1 MAVKIRL
8 TRLGSKK
15 NAHYRVVVIDSHSP
29 RDGKSIE
36 TIGRYVPQADP
47 SVVEIDA
54 DRARAWLAKGAQPVR
69 ARQEAPQDRGGL
81 RSASSSSTSCD
92 CWPPNR
98 RLLSLRRR
106 SMPRGATSRCRSM
119 PRTSGA

>member
-47 SVVEIDA
+47 SVVEIDTE
-54 DRARAWLAKGAQPVR
+54 RARAWLAKGAQPSEPVKKLLRIAGVGDPR
-69 ARQEAPQDRGGL
+69 ARRVPGSTPSLQTGG
-81 RSASSSSTSCD
+81 C
-92 CWPPNR
+92 R
-98 RLLSLRRR
+98 R
-106 SMPRGATSRCRSM
+106 
-119 PRTSGA
+119 

>member
-47 SVVEIDA
+47 SVVEIDTE
-54 DRARAWLAKGAQPVR
+54 RARAWLAKGAQPSDSVR
-69 ARQEAPQDRGGL
+69 TLMARHLTAP
-81 RSASSSSTSCD
+81 AA
-92 CWPPNR
+92 PAA
-98 RLLSLRRR
+98 
-106 SMPRGATSRCRSM
+106 ATATE
-119 PRTSGA
+119 PAH

>member
-36 TIGRYVPQADP
+36 IGRAHV
-47 SVVEIDA
+47 
-54 DRARAWLAKGAQPVR
+54 
-69 ARQEAPQDRGGL
+69 
-81 RSASSSSTSCD
+81 
-92 CWPPNR
+92 
-98 RLLSLRRR
+98 
-106 SMPRGATSRCRSM
+106 
-119 PRTSGA
+119 

>member
-47 SVVEIDA
+47 SVVEIDTE
-54 DRARAWLAKGAQPVR
+54 RARVGIASPSFYLLRPDGHVGLCGGSLERTDVLSYLRENVKLAADDLAIGPSSEPVTG
-69 ARQEAPQDRGGL
+69 E
-81 RSASSSSTSCD
+81 
-92 CWPPNR
+92 
-98 RLLSLRRR
+98 
-106 SMPRGATSRCRSM
+106 SR
-119 PRTSGA
+119 

>member
-1 MAVKIRL
+1 PPEELPRWVGLPQRNDRVPPVRGARVRSEGGDISMAVKIRL

-15 NAHYRVVVIDSHSP
+15 NAHYRVVVIDSHSS

-54 DRARAWLAKGAQPVR
+54 APERDWLRHGGPP
-69 ARQEAPQDRGGL
+69 RQ
-81 RSASSSSTSCD
+81 
-92 CWPPNR
+92 
-98 RLLSLRRR
+98 
-106 SMPRGATSRCRSM
+106 
-119 PRTSGA
+119 

>member
-8 TRLGSKK
+8 TRLASKK
-15 NAHYRVVVIDSHSP
+15 NPHYRVVVIDSHSP

-54 DRARAWLAKGAQPVR
+54 ERARAWLAKGAQPSEPVKK
-69 ARQEAPQDRGGL
+69 
-81 RSASSSSTSCD
+81 
-92 CWPPNR
+92 
-98 RLLSLRRR
+98 LLKIA
-106 SMPRGATSRCRSM
+106 GV
-119 PRTSGA
+119 

>member
-36 TIGRYVPQADP
+36 TIGRYVPQAEP
-47 SVVEIDA
+47 SVVDEKG
-54 DRARAWLAKGAQPVR
+54 RAYLVR
-69 ARQEAPQDRGGL
+69 AEGG
-81 RSASSSSTSCD
+81 RSKISSRLDEPVDGTSEFVRAG
-92 CWPPNR
+92 PVF
-98 RLLSLRRR
+98 
-106 SMPRGATSRCRSM
+106 
-119 PRTSGA
+119 